1 MANISQIKVGN
12 TTYNIDA
19 VTVGG
24 KTYQEIINLVNTA
37 QLVVCSEASNTPK
50 GVSFQSGTTKI
61 TGTLEA
67 SAADTNNIYLV
78 PSANATGDSYD
89 EYVAV
94 GGTSWEKIGN
104 TDIDLSGYAKKG
116 TYGTS
121 AAIDGESG
129 PSEAITV
136 TSEMAGSQTAT
147 GSATISYQK
156 SATVTGSN
164 SGSTTSTT
172 EAVQPTITAS
182 FSGTEATLAHK
193 VNDTGHAHT
202 LTKTTASVN
211 SVGSSTGSSG
221 SHTHSINS
229 HTHAANLTVV
239 TGITFS
245 GGSAAS
251 LSKSTTAVLNKVRGT
266 SGTIASVSGTI
277 LTLASSALTGVSG
290 ETTNVVNGITFTPNT
305 VATLTNTTATAS
317 GSSSAATLTTGS
329 AGAHTHS
336 ISSTSITVMTD
347 GSIESSKTGVTVSNH
362 TYTPEGN
369 VSASQDAHT
378 HSYNAPAAHT
388 HSIALTTTAA
398 TGEVSVGVG
407 NHTHSVVNPSHSH
420 TIAHTHDV
428 IISQPKL

>member
-1 MANISQIKVGN
+1 MANISQIKVGE

-37 QLVVCSEASNTPK
+37 QLVVCSTADNTPK

-78 PSANATGDSYD
+78 PSTNATGDSYD

-104 TDIDLSGYAKKG
+104 TDVDLSGYAKKG

-121 AAIDGESG
+121 AASAANSG
-129 PSEAITV
+129 SSGATTV
-136 TSEMAGSQTAT
+136 TSGSAGSQTAT
-147 GSATISYQK
+147 GKATISYQK
-156 SATVTGSN
+156 SAESTDLN
-164 SGSTTSTT
+164 SGSTISTT
-172 EAVQPTITAS
+172 EAVQPAIEAS
-182 FSGTEATLAHK
+182 FSGTTATLTHT

-221 SHTHSINS
+221 SHTHSLNS
-229 HTHAANLTVV
+229 HTHDKNLTVV
-239 TGITFS
+239 TGITFN

-251 LSKSTTAVLNKVRGT
+251 LSKSNATVLSGVTGT
-266 SGTIASVSGTI
+266 SATIASVSGTI

-290 ETTNVVNGITFTPNT
+290 TTTSVVNGITFTPNT
-305 VATLTNTTATAS
+305 VATLSSTTSTAS

-347 GSIESSKTGVTVSNH
+347 GSIENSKTGITVDKH
-362 TYTPEGN
+362 TYQPEGN

-388 HSIALTTTAA
+388 HSIALTTTSV
-398 TGEVSVGVG
+398 TGTASVAVG
-407 NHTHSVVNPSHSH
+407 NHTHSVVIPDHTH
-420 TIAHTHDV
+420 TIAHTHNV
-428 IISQPKL
+428 TIS

>member
-1 MANISQIKVGN
+1 MANISQIKVGE

-37 QLVVCSEASNTPK
+37 QLVVCSTADNTPK

-78 PSANATGDSYD
+78 PSVNATGDSYD

-116 TYGTS
+116 TYSTS

-129 PSEAITV
+129 AGGATTV
-136 TSEMAGSQTAT
+136 VSKAGEGSHTAT

-172 EAVQPTITAS
+172 EAAQPTITAS

-193 VNDTGHAHT
+193 VNDTGHVHT

-251 LSKSTTAVLNKVRGT
+251 LSKSTTAVLNKVTGT

-347 GSIESSKTGVTVSNH
+347 GSIENSKTGITVRNH

-388 HSIALTTTAA
+388 HSIALTTTSV
-398 TGEVSVGVG
+398 TGTASVAVG
-407 NHTHSVVNPSHSH
+407 NHTHSVVIPDHTH
-420 TIAHTHDV
+420 TIAHTHNV
-428 IISQPKL
+428 TIS